1 MIALEDNVAAL
12 LLANEL
18 MDLGFTLVKESGIP
32 AESVRRFWQYVME
45 SAGELV
51 GDEVVEKPKQPKIM
65 SDVDARRFGRS
76 LMPFGQHK
84 GASIDEV
91 PIDYLEWLL
100 DQQGTFM
107 EDLGSYMDSERILGE
122 RR

>member
-65 SDVDARRFGRS
+65 SYVDARRFGRG

-84 GASIDEV
+84 DTCIDEV

-100 DQQGTFM
+100 DQQGTFIA
-107 EDLGSYMDSERILGE
+107 DLERYMASTRIMSER
-122 RR
+122 R